1 MDLWLKIFVVVAAA
15 AIVVQMGIL
24 VAMYMQF
31 RQMNE
36 RMTRIATD
44 LHAKAEP
51 VLIRLR
57 LLLDDTQP
65 RITSIVS
72 DAAEITHLARS
83 QAVKVDRVFTEAVDR
98 LRLQIIRADQILTGA
113 MEALEDA
120 GAELRRSVWA
130 PVQKATALLRGI
142 QAGLE
147 IFRSARRSP
156 ERAREHQEEG
166 LFI

>member
-15 AIVVQMGIL
+15 AIIVQMGIL

-51 VLIRLR
+51 VLVRLQ
-57 LLLDDTQP
+57 LLLDDTRP
-65 RITSIVS
+65 RITSIVG
-72 DAAEITHLARS
+72 DTAEITHLARG
-83 QAVKVDRVFTEAVDR
+83 QALKVDRVFTEAVDR

-113 MEALEDA
+113 LESIEDA
-120 GAELRRSVWA
+120 GTEIRRTVTG
-130 PVQKATALLRGI
+130 PVQKATALIRGI
-142 QAGLE
+142 QAGLDF
-147 IFRSARRSP
+147 FRASRRSP
-156 ERAREHQEEG
+156 ERSREHQEEG